1 MRSLIIHM
9 RGNQK
14 RQLNAKKLLSDLPS
28 ARIVDAVVGQQVLDS
43 NGFALHPGDLHTP
56 HYPFPLTPGEVGCF
70 LSHRQCW
77 QQIVSEGLEY
87 ALIAEDDL
95 AIDPTIW
102 PETLD
107 LLHSHASADTY
118 IRIPAKQREKPA
130 AMVARRD
137 HAALFLPRVIG
148 LQTVCQVVGRNAA
161 QRLLDASAALD
172 RPVDT
177 FIQMH
182 WITGQPVHTILPG
195 GVRELT
201 DELGG
206 STIQKKSR
214 TGLAPMREI
223 KRTWYRAQID
233 LRPQKI

>member
-1 MRSLIIHM
+1 MQSLIIHM
-9 RGNQK
+9 RGDQK
-14 RQLNAKKLLSDLPS
+14 RHPNAKKLLSDLPS
-28 ARIVDAVVGQQVLDS
+28 ARIADAVAGRQVLDS
-43 NGFALHPGDLHTP
+43 NGIALHPGDLHNP
-56 HYPFPLTPGEVGCF
+56 RYPFPLTAGEVGCF

-95 AIDPTIW
+95 ALDPTIW

-107 LLHSHASADTY
+107 LIHSHASAETF

-130 AMVARRD
+130 VMVAECD
-137 HAALFLPRVIG
+137 HAALFLPRIIG
-148 LQTVCQVVGRNAA
+148 LQTVCQVVGRHAA
-161 QRLLDASAALD
+161 QRLLDASTALD

-177 FIQMH
+177 FVQMH

-214 TGLAPMREI
+214 SGLSPMREI
-223 KRTWYRAQID
+223 KRAWYRAQVG
-233 LRPQKI
+233 LRPQKP